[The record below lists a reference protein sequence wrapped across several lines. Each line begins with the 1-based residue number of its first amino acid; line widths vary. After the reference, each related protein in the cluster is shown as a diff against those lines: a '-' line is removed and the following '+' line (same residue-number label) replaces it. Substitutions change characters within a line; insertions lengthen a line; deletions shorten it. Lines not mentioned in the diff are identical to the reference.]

1 MGVNAATISF
11 ARGEGGGVD
20 RVVANLG
27 IGMSGV
33 MLRVEAGRG

>member
-11 ARGEGGGVD
+11 ARRGGGVD
-20 RVVANLG
+20 RVVAKLG
-27 IGMSGV
+27 IEMSGV

>member
-11 ARGEGGGVD
+11 TRGGVD